1 MWKYKF
7 VLVETGMVRTVR
19 YILLIRSIFV
29 RLFKI
34 ESLRIRFRLWNW
46 IEGPKELFFFFFWD
60 FADFKRIQIEP
71 YSRKDHLEIILTN
84 EKTNW
89 PIVEQEQFQ
98 QKRFLLIT
106 RGQAQDNTTANPQA
120 TRLISKQLEILNVN
134 FEIIVCRVCNHCI
147 LAIIAY
153 HMNHMFYHGNI
164 SRIAVKLK
172 TLLEPYLTA

>member
-1 MWKYKF
+1 MKLEWF
-7 VLVETGMVRTVR
+7 
-19 YILLIRSIFV
+19 
-29 RLFKI
+29 
-34 ESLRIRFRLWNW
+34 
-46 IEGPKELFFFFFWD
+46 ELFDTFSWSGQFLFVSSKLSLCGFGLDCEIGLRDQRSCFSFFFWD

-120 TRLISKQLEILNVN
+120 TRLISKQLKILNVN
-134 FEIIVCRVCNHCI
+134 FEVIVCRVCNHCI

-153 HMNHMFYHGNI
+153 QMNHMFYHGNI

>member
-19 YILLIRSIFV
+19 YILLIRSIF
-29 RLFKI
+29 LFVSSKL
-34 ESLRIRFRLWNW
+34 SLCGFGLDCEIGLRDQRSCFS
-46 IEGPKELFFFFFWD
+46 FFFWD

-106 RGQAQDNTTANPQA
+106 RGQAQDNATVNPQA
-120 TRLISKQLEILNVN
+120 TRLISRQLLKQFNVN
-134 FEIIVCRVCNHCI
+134 FDLIVWIVTMTSFSVR
-147 LAIIAY
+147 
-153 HMNHMFYHGNI
+153 
-164 SRIAVKLK
+164 KLK
-172 TLLEPYLTA
+172 NWYAHRQFDNMSFWACWLKVTSLS